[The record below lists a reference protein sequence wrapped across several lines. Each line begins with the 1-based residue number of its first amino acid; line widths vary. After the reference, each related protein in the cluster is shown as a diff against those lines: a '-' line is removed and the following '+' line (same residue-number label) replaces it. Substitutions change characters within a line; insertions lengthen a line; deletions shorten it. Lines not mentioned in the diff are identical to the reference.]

1 MKNNKKAYCTYCS
14 RDKRKDPRLLQAIER
29 YDNDR
34 IRAAHKQALNDGVE
48 FLILSGEYGVV
59 SPSNHIP
66 YYDHLLKREEV
77 GALIERV
84 TVQLQECSDRPD
96 GQSAPS
102 LSCATVRSTG
112 REPSPA
118 SAQPTAHRSKGRSQ
132 DTAGSDLL
140 EGGGNGALW
149 NRFSH

>member
-84 TVQLQECSDRPD
+84 TVQLQERQIRELVYFTKPWESDP
-96 GQSAPS
+96 
-102 LSCATVRSTG
+102 
-112 REPSPA
+112 
-118 SAQPTAHRSKGRSQ
+118 
-132 DTAGSDLL
+132 
-140 EGGGNGALW
+140 
-149 NRFSH
+149 

>member
-14 RDKRKDPRLLQAIER
+14 REKRKDPCLLQAIER

-34 IRAAHKQALNDGVE
+34 IRATHKQALNDGVE

-59 SPSNHIP
+59 NPSTQIP

-84 TVQLQECSDRPD
+84 TVQLQERQISELVYFTKPWENDPEIRPYLD
-96 GQSAPS
+96 TITA
-102 LSCATVRSTG
+102 SCCRLNITFKT
-112 REPSPA
+112 EPI
-118 SAQPTAHRSKGRSQ
+118 SK
-132 DTAGSDLL
+132 
-140 EGGGNGALW
+140 
-149 NRFSH
+149 